1 MNRLSKKPLSFN
13 PSISSNFSAR
23 AFSRALIFVLSCGL
37 IAAAPTIGAES
48 TNDLLSKPIVP
59 AAEKGVLG
67 TRDPAGK
74 PSLERAAKAPKSSG
88 TPSQKLESATEI
100 TAQKRLVYDP
110 KESKAIFT
118 GDVVVVDPR
127 FNLNCEIL
135 TAFIK
140 KTDQKSRSP
149 LAAVGAEKAPQ
160 KPEAPGAAE
169 TAGSAP
175 AAPKNSGGLE
185 RAIAEGEVVIV
196 QERVNDQGEVER
208 SVGRA
213 QKAVYESS
221 TDTIALSG
229 WPRVDQE
236 HKRNSIV
243 ATSAETVMTMTK
255 KGDVDIQGPMK
266 AVFWN
271 SSSASR

>member
-1 MNRLSKKPLSFN
+1 MNRLFTKPLS
-13 PSISSNFSAR
+13 SKISSSGES
-23 AFSRALIFVLSCGL
+23 AFSRTLIFGL
-37 IAAAPTIGAES
+37 WFGLVAIAPLIGAES

-59 AAEKGVLG
+59 ATEKSVLG

-74 PSLERAAKAPKSSG
+74 PSFEKSTKGPKSSA

-140 KTDQKSRSP
+140 KTEQKSRSP
-149 LAAVGAEKAPQ
+149 LSAVGAEKEPQ
-160 KPEAPGAAE
+160 KTEAPGTAE
-169 TAGSAP
+169 TTGSVP
-175 AAPKNSGGLE
+175 AAQKNSGGLE
-185 RAIAEGEVVIV
+185 RAIAEVDVVIV
-196 QERVNDQGEVER
+196 QERLNDQGEVER

-213 QKAVYESS
+213 QRAVYEST
-221 TDTIALSG
+221 TDTITLYG

>member
-1 MNRLSKKPLSFN
+1 MNIPTPPTQFLSAFR
-13 PSISSNFSAR
+13 ISSLRKEFASLLV
-23 AFSRALIFVLSCGL
+23 LI
-37 IAAAPTIGAES
+37 IATGSLLLAAES
-48 TNDLLSKPIVP
+48 TNSLLDRPLLP
-59 AAEKGVLG
+59 GLEKGGLG
-67 TRDPAGK
+67 KRDASEK
-74 PSLERAAKAPKSSG
+74 PSLEKSQKTAKAPNSGSS
-88 TPSQKLESATEI
+88 SQKTEGATEI
-100 TAQKRLVYDP
+100 TAQKRLVFDP
-110 KESKAIFT
+110 KESKAVFT

-140 KTDQKSRSP
+140 KAEPKIQPQSAAKQELTAAKAEATTSISSPSLTPKS
-149 LAAVGAEKAPQ
+149 
-160 KPEAPGAAE
+160 
-169 TAGSAP
+169 
-175 AAPKNSGGLE
+175 SGGLE
-185 RAIAEGEVVIV
+185 KAIAEGDVIIV

-213 QKAVYESS
+213 QKAVYEST
-221 TDTIALSG
+221 TDTISLYG

-243 ATSAETVMTMTK
+243 STAADTVMTMTK

-271 SSSASR
+271 SSSANR

>member
-1 MNRLSKKPLSFN
+1 MKTTTLRSSFSGAHTSNYCLCEKLCCLLTLLAALAVPLGATESPNNLLERPPLPGVEKSGLGNRD
-13 PSISSNFSAR
+13 
-23 AFSRALIFVLSCGL
+23 
-37 IAAAPTIGAES
+37 AAA
-48 TNDLLSKPIVP
+48 
-59 AAEKGVLG
+59 
-67 TRDPAGK
+67 R
-74 PSLERAAKAPKSSG
+74 PSLEKAQKTARLPNPGGS
-88 TPSQKLESATEI
+88 SQKTEGATEI
-100 TAQKRLVYDP
+100 TAQKHLIFDP
-110 KESKAIFT
+110 KESKAVFT
-118 GDVVVVDPR
+118 GEVVVVDPR

-140 KTDQKSRSP
+140 KTELKGSPRSGPKEELAGARAESPAPSPSLSPKS
-149 LAAVGAEKAPQ
+149 
-160 KPEAPGAAE
+160 
-169 TAGSAP
+169 
-175 AAPKNSGGLE
+175 SGGLE
-185 RAIAEGEVVIV
+185 RAIAEGDVVIV
-196 QERVNDQGEVER
+196 QERVNDQGEIER

-221 TDTIALSG
+221 TDTISLHG

-243 ATSAETVMTMTK
+243 ATAADTVMTMSK

>member
-1 MNRLSKKPLSFN
+1 MNRLFKKPF
-13 PSISSNFSAR
+13 SSKTSRTGACTL
-23 AFSRALIFVLSCGL
+23 SRALLCALLSGL
-37 IAAAPTIGAES
+37 AAIAPLIGAES

-59 AAEKGVLG
+59 ATEKGVLG
-67 TRDPAGK
+67 TRDSAGK
-74 PSLERAAKAPKSSG
+74 PSLEKSTKGPKSSG
-88 TPSQKLESATEI
+88 TSSQKLESATEI

-140 KTDQKSRSP
+140 KTEQKGRSP
-149 LAAVGAEKAPQ
+149 LAAVGGEKEPLRTDS
-160 KPEAPGAAE
+160 PNAAE

-175 AAPKNSGGLE
+175 APQKNSGGLE

-213 QKAVYESS
+213 QKAVYEST

>member
-1 MNRLSKKPLSFN
+1 MNTTTQHNRFLSAFRVAHLRKELSSLLVLLVAAGGPLAAAESPSNLLDKPLL
-13 PSISSNFSAR
+13 R
-23 AFSRALIFVLSCGL
+23 
-37 IAAAPTIGAES
+37 GAEK
-48 TNDLLSKPIVP
+48 D
-59 AAEKGVLG
+59 GLG
-67 TRDPAGK
+67 KRDSVAK
-74 PSLERAAKAPKSSG
+74 PSLEKSPKTAKAPNSGSS
-88 TPSQKLESATEI
+88 SQKPEGATEI
-100 TAQKRLVYDP
+100 TAQKRLVFDP

-140 KTDQKSRSP
+140 KSEPKIQ
-149 LAAVGAEKAPQ
+149 PQ
-160 KPEAPGAAE
+160 NTTKEE
-169 TAGSAP
+169 LAP
-175 AAPKNSGGLE
+175 AKAEPPASSKSPSLTPKNSGGLE
-185 RAIAEGEVVIV
+185 KAIAEGDVVIV
-196 QERVNDQGEVER
+196 QERVNEQGEVER
-208 SVGRA
+208 SIGRA
-213 QKAVYESS
+213 QKAVYEST
-221 TDTIALSG
+221 TDTISLYG

-243 ATSAETVMTMTK
+243 STAADTVMTMSK

>member
-1 MNRLSKKPLSFN
+1 MQIMNRIFKKTLASKSW
-13 PSISSNFSAR
+13 SSGRR
-23 AFSRALIFVLSCGL
+23 AFLRALTFGLRFGL
-37 IAAAPTIGAES
+37 ITIAPLIGAES

-59 AAEKGVLG
+59 ATEKGVLG

-74 PSLERAAKAPKSSG
+74 PTLDRPSKGPKLSS
-88 TPSQKLESATEI
+88 TPSKKLESATEI

-110 KESKAIFT
+110 KESKAVFT

-140 KTDQKSRSP
+140 KTEQKNRSP
-149 LAAVGAEKAPQ
+149 VAPVGAEKEPQ
-160 KPEAPGAAE
+160 KSEPTDGTEP
-169 TAGSAP
+169 TGSAMAP
-175 AAPKNSGGLE
+175 PKNSGGLE
-185 RAIAEGEVVIV
+185 RAIAEVDVVIV

-213 QKAVYESS
+213 QKAVYEST
-221 TDTIALSG
+221 TDTIALYG

>member
-1 MNRLSKKPLSFN
+1 MKIPTPHNRISSASPTAPLRKELSSLLVLLVAAGGTLAAAESPNNLLDKPL
-13 PSISSNFSAR
+13 
-23 AFSRALIFVLSCGL
+23 L
-37 IAAAPTIGAES
+37 TGAE
-48 TNDLLSKPIVP
+48 N
-59 AAEKGVLG
+59 GG
-67 TRDPAGK
+67 FGRRDSSAK
-74 PSLERAAKAPKSSG
+74 PSLEKSPKTAKAPNSGSS
-88 TPSQKLESATEI
+88 SQKPEGATEI
-100 TAQKRLVYDP
+100 TAQKRLVFDP
-110 KESKAIFT
+110 KESKAVFT

-140 KTDQKSRSP
+140 KTEPKIQPQNTTKEE
-149 LAAVGAEKAPQ
+149 LAPTKTEPPASS
-160 KPEAPGAAE
+160 
-169 TAGSAP
+169 SAP
-175 AAPKNSGGLE
+175 SLNPKNSGGLE
-185 RAIAEGEVVIV
+185 KAIAEGDVVIV
-196 QERVNDQGEVER
+196 QERINEQGEVER

-213 QKAVYESS
+213 QKAVYEST
-221 TDTIALSG
+221 TDTISLYG

-243 ATSAETVMTMTK
+243 STAADTVMTMSK

>member
-1 MNRLSKKPLSFN
+1 
-13 PSISSNFSAR
+13 
-23 AFSRALIFVLSCGL
+23 
-37 IAAAPTIGAES
+37 
-48 TNDLLSKPIVP
+48 
-59 AAEKGVLG
+59 
-67 TRDPAGK
+67 
-74 PSLERAAKAPKSSG
+74 
-88 TPSQKLESATEI
+88 
-100 TAQKRLVYDP
+100 
-110 KESKAIFT
+110 
-118 GDVVVVDPR
+118 
-127 FNLNCEIL
+127 
-135 TAFIK
+135 
-140 KTDQKSRSP
+140 
-149 LAAVGAEKAPQ
+149 
-160 KPEAPGAAE
+160 
-169 TAGSAP
+169 
-175 AAPKNSGGLE
+175 LE

-213 QKAVYESS
+213 QKAVYEST
-221 TDTIALSG
+221 TDTIALYG

>member
-1 MNRLSKKPLSFN
+1 MNRFFKKSLLSK
-13 PSISSNFSAR
+13 SSSSGACELL
-23 AFSRALIFVLSCGL
+23 RALTFVPLFVL
-37 IAAAPTIGAES
+37 AALSPSIGAES

-59 AAEKGVLG
+59 ATEKGILG
-67 TRDPAGK
+67 ARDPAGK
-74 PSLERAAKAPKSSG
+74 PTLERPGKGPKSSG

-127 FNLNCEIL
+127 FNLNCETL

-140 KTDQKSRSP
+140 KTEQKSRSP
-149 LAAVGAEKAPQ
+149 LAAVDAEKETQ
-160 KPEAPGAAE
+160 KTETPGAAQ

-175 AAPKNSGGLE
+175 VAPKNSGGLE
-185 RAIAEGEVVIV
+185 RAIAEGVVVIV

-213 QKAVYESS
+213 QKAVYEST

>member
-1 MNRLSKKPLSFN
+1 MKTPTPHNRIPSTSRTAPLRKE
-13 PSISSNFSAR
+13 ISS
-23 AFSRALIFVLSCGL
+23 LLVLL
-37 IAAAPTIGAES
+37 IAAGGPLTAAESPNNLLDRPLLPGAE
-48 TNDLLSKPIVP
+48 N
-59 AAEKGVLG
+59 GGLG
-67 TRDPAGK
+67 KRDSVAK
-74 PSLERAAKAPKSSG
+74 PSLEKSPKTAKAPNSSISSPKPEG
-88 TPSQKLESATEI
+88 ATEI
-100 TAQKRLVYDP
+100 TAQKRLVFDP

-127 FNLNCEIL
+127 FNLNCETL

-140 KTDQKSRSP
+140 KTEPKTQPRNTTKEE
-149 LAAVGAEKAPQ
+149 LAAAKT
-160 KPEAPGAAE
+160 E
-169 TAGSAP
+169 TAASSSSP
-175 AAPKNSGGLE
+175 SLTPKSSGGLE
-185 RAIAEGEVVIV
+185 KAIAEGDVVIV
-196 QERVNDQGEVER
+196 QERVNEQGEVEK

-213 QKAVYESS
+213 QRAVYEST
-221 TDTIALSG
+221 TDTISLYG

-243 ATSAETVMTMTK
+243 STAADTVMTMSK

>member
-1 MNRLSKKPLSFN
+1 MNRLFRKPLSSK
-13 PSISSNFSAR
+13 PSSSGAG
-23 AFSRALIFVLSCGL
+23 AFSRALIFALAFELVAIAPL
-37 IAAAPTIGAES
+37 IGTES

-74 PSLERAAKAPKSSG
+74 PSLEKSTKGPKSSA

-140 KTDQKSRSP
+140 KTEQKGRSP
-149 LAAVGAEKAPQ
+149 LAAGGAEKEPQ
-160 KPEAPGAAE
+160 KPEAPNTAE
-169 TAGSAP
+169 TTGSAP

-213 QKAVYESS
+213 QKAVYEST
-221 TDTIALSG
+221 TDTIALYG

>member
-1 MNRLSKKPLSFN
+1 MNRIFKKPLSSKTSSSGPRAFASALIFGVWFGLVTFA
-13 PSISSNFSAR
+13 PSIS
-23 AFSRALIFVLSCGL
+23 
-37 IAAAPTIGAES
+37 AES

-59 AAEKGVLG
+59 STEKGVLG
-67 TRDPAGK
+67 TREAAGK
-74 PSLERAAKAPKSSG
+74 PSFEKSKKEPKSSA
-88 TPSQKLESATEI
+88 TPSKKLESATEI

-110 KESKAIFT
+110 KESKAVFT

-140 KTDQKSRSP
+140 KTELKSRSP
-149 LAAVGAEKAPQ
+149 LAAVGAEKEPQ
-160 KPEAPGAAE
+160 KSEPTDGTEP
-169 TAGSAP
+169 TGSAMAP
-175 AAPKNSGGLE
+175 PKNSGGLE
-185 RAIAEGEVVIV
+185 RAIAEVDVVIV

-213 QKAVYESS
+213 QKAVYEST
-221 TDTIALSG
+221 TDTIALYG